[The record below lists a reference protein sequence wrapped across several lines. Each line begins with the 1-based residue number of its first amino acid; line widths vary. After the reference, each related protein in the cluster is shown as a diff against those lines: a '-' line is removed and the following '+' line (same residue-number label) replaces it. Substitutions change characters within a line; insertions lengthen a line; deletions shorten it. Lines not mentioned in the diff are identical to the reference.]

1 MENFNG
7 QDESADIF
15 NLQPDSFI
23 NPIKPKAQSF
33 YQPQA
38 DEGREGV
45 YKAVVRFLPFHKNP
59 NKSKIQKYYVWIN
72 NVVDGEAFSVDCPS
86 TVGKK
91 SILKDTYWK
100 LKNSQS
106 ASEQALAENFSRAE
120 NFYSLVQVVKDP
132 NKPELEGKVM
142 VFKFG
147 KKINDKIE
155 AQLKP
160 LVGNPC
166 NPYDLFEGKLFAL
179 HITKKQKWNNYDS
192 CEFVGDKC
200 ALQLPGESA
209 PISKTKEDMGRVL
222 SWLKEN
228 SPELDKYE
236 YKDWTDEVTEKVHR
250 AIKNII
256 PDGRLVEQILS
267 SAQSDRPS
275 TGVASVTSYA
285 EVTPKASVTTQSSID
300 AVSNVEQREPAKTAK
315 TEKAAGNVGIDDLY
329 EGL

>member
-1 MENFNG
+1 MEEQFNDG
-7 QDESADIF
+7 DIF
-15 NLQPDSFI
+15 NLQTESFI
-23 NPIKPKAQSF
+23 NQTKTKTVNF

-45 YKAVVRFLPFHKNP
+45 YKAVIRFLPYHKNP
-59 NKSKIQKYYVWIN
+59 NNSKVQKYYVWIN
-72 NVVDGEAFSVDCPS
+72 NVVDGESFSVDCPS

-120 NFYSLVQVVKDP
+120 NFYSLVQIVKDP
-132 NKPELEGKVM
+132 NKPELEGKIM

-160 LVGNPC
+160 LVGTSC
-166 NPYDLFEGKLFAL
+166 NPYDLFDGKLFAL

-192 CEFVGDKC
+192 CDFVGDRG
-200 ALQLPGESA
+200 ALQLPGEAA
-209 PISKTKEDMGRVL
+209 PISKTKEDMAKVL
-222 SWLKEN
+222 NWLKEN

-236 YKDWTDEVTEKVHR
+236 YKEWSDEVTEKVYR

-267 SAQSDRPS
+267 AANSDRPS
-275 TGVASVTSYA
+275 SGHA
-285 EVTPKASVTTQSSID
+285 EVSGGFSTTKANTQQAISDVSDTYVETPARKETAPASSASATGM
-300 AVSNVEQREPAKTAK
+300 N
-315 TEKAAGNVGIDDLY
+315 DLY

>member
-1 MENFNG
+1 MENFE
-7 QDESADIF
+7 QDGDIF

-23 NPIKPKAQSF
+23 NPVKPKAQSF

-45 YKAVVRFLPFHKNP
+45 YKAVIRFLPFHKNP

-72 NVVDGEAFSVDCPS
+72 NTVDGEAFSVDCPS

-120 NFYSLVQVVKDP
+120 NFYSLIQVVKDP
-132 NKPELEGKVM
+132 NKPELEGKIM

-200 ALQLPGESA
+200 SLQLPGEAA
-209 PISKTKEDMGRVL
+209 PIAKSKEDMAKVL
-222 SWLKEN
+222 NWLKEG

-236 YKDWTDEVTEKVHR
+236 YKDWTDEVTEKVYR

-267 SAQSDRPS
+267 TAGSDRPS
-275 TGVASVTSYA
+275 TGKTTVTTDAPKNSAHEINEVASVA
-285 EVTPKASVTTQSSID
+285 KQENAAP
-300 AVSNVEQREPAKTAK
+300 SNK
-315 TEKAAGNVGIDDLY
+315 TEKAGTGMDDLY
-329 EGL
+329 SDL

>member
-1 MENFNG
+1 MENNFEQEG
-7 QDESADIF
+7 DIF
-15 NLQPDSFI
+15 NLNQESFI
-23 NPIKPKAQSF
+23 NPVKPKAQSF

-120 NFYSLVQVVKDP
+120 NFYSLIQVVKDP

-200 ALQLPGESA
+200 PLQLPGESA

-222 SWLKEN
+222 NWLKEN

-275 TGVASVTSYA
+275 TGNASYT
-285 EVTPKASVTTQSSID
+285 EVTPKSANTQSSID
-300 AVSNVEQREPAKTAK
+300 DVANIAQKETPKAAK
-315 TEKAAGNVGIDDLY
+315 TEKAAGSVGIDDLY
-329 EGL
+329 DGL

>member
-1 MENFNG
+1 MENQF
-7 QDESADIF
+7 EDIF
-15 NLQPDSFI
+15 NLNAESFV
-23 NPIKPKAQSF
+23 NAPKAKVQSF

-45 YKAVVRFLPFHKNP
+45 YKAVVRFLPFYKNP

-72 NVVDGEAFSVDCPS
+72 NTVDGEAFSVDCPS

-106 ASEQALAENFSRAE
+106 ASEQSLAENFSRAE
-120 NFYSLVQVVKDP
+120 NFYSLVQIVKDP
-132 NKPELEGKVM
+132 HKPDLEGKIM

-160 LVGNPC
+160 LAGSPC

-200 ALQLPGESA
+200 SLILPGEKNS
-209 PISKTKEDMGRVL
+209 IQKQKEDMDKVL
-222 SWLKEN
+222 AWLKEN

-236 YKDWTDEVTEKVHR
+236 YKDWTDEITEKVHR
-250 AIKNII
+250 AIRNIV
-256 PDGRLVEQILS
+256 PDGRLVEQILN
-267 SAQSDRPS
+267 SAKSDRPS
-275 TGVASVTSYA
+275 TGHASVEEHSHEEKHSKHAAKESMDEVASVAKKENSHA
-285 EVTPKASVTTQSSID
+285 SGKA
-300 AVSNVEQREPAKTAK
+300 
-315 TEKAAGNVGIDDLY
+315 EKAAGNVSMDDLY
-329 EGL
+329 SDL

>member
-1 MENFNG
+1 MEEQFNDG
-7 QDESADIF
+7 DIF
-15 NLQPDSFI
+15 NLQTESFI
-23 NPIKPKAQSF
+23 NQTKTKTVNF

-45 YKAVVRFLPFHKNP
+45 YKAVIRFLPYHKNP
-59 NKSKIQKYYVWIN
+59 NNSKVQKYYVWIN
-72 NVVDGEAFSVDCPS
+72 NVVDGESFSVDCPS

-120 NFYSLVQVVKDP
+120 NFYSLVQIVKDP
-132 NKPELEGKVM
+132 NKPELEGKIM

-160 LVGNPC
+160 LVGTSC
-166 NPYDLFEGKLFAL
+166 NPYDLFDGKLFAL

-192 CEFVGDKC
+192 CDFVGDRG
-200 ALQLPGESA
+200 ALQLPGEAA
-209 PISKTKEDMGRVL
+209 PISKTKEDMAKVL
-222 SWLKEN
+222 NWLKEN

-236 YKDWTDEVTEKVHR
+236 YKEWSDEVTEKVYR

-267 SAQSDRPS
+267 AANSDRPS
-275 TGVASVTSYA
+275 SGHA
-285 EVTPKASVTTQSSID
+285 EVSGGFSTTKANTQQAISDVSDTYVETPARKETAPAASASATGM
-300 AVSNVEQREPAKTAK
+300 N
-315 TEKAAGNVGIDDLY
+315 DLY

>member
-1 MENFNG
+1 MENFE
-7 QDESADIF
+7 QDGDIF

-23 NPIKPKAQSF
+23 NPTKAKTQSF

-72 NVVDGEAFSVDCPS
+72 NTVDGEAFSVDCPS

-120 NFYSLVQVVKDP
+120 NFYSLVQIVKDP
-132 NKPELEGKVM
+132 NKPELEGKIM

-200 ALQLPGESA
+200 ALQLPGEAS
-209 PISKTKEDMGRVL
+209 PIAKSKEDMAKVL
-222 SWLKEN
+222 NWLKEG

-236 YKDWTDEVTEKVHR
+236 YKDWSDEVTEKVHR

-267 SAQSDRPS
+267 AAKSDRPS
-275 TGVASVTSYA
+275 GSASVSYDDVPQA
-285 EVTPKASVTTQSSID
+285 RNVSHEIDEVSSI
-300 AVSNVEQREPAKTAK
+300 AKKDMTTSTK
-315 TEKAAGNVGIDDLY
+315 TEKAAGGMEDLY
-329 EGL
+329 ADL

>member
-1 MENFNG
+1 MENFE
-7 QDESADIF
+7 QDIF
-15 NLQPDSFI
+15 NLDGNSFI
-23 NPIKPKAQSF
+23 NPTKPKAQSF

-45 YKAVVRFLPFHKNP
+45 YKAVIRFLPFHKNP

-72 NVVDGEAFSVDCPS
+72 NTVDGEAFSVDCPS

-120 NFYSLVQVVKDP
+120 NFYSLVQIVKDP
-132 NKPELEGKVM
+132 NKPELEGKIM

-200 ALQLPGESA
+200 SLQLPGEAA
-209 PISKTKEDMGRVL
+209 PISKTKEDMAKVL
-222 SWLKEN
+222 NWLKEG

-267 SAQSDRPS
+267 SAKSDRPTTGTPSASKDVSHEIDEVSSVAKESPATS
-275 TGVASVTSYA
+275 T
-285 EVTPKASVTTQSSID
+285 
-300 AVSNVEQREPAKTAK
+300 K
-315 TEKAAGNVGIDDLY
+315 TEKAGNGGMDDLY
-329 EGL
+329 ADL

>member
-120 NFYSLVQVVKDP
+120 NFYSLIQVVKDP

-200 ALQLPGESA
+200 SLQLPGEPA
-209 PISKTKEDMGRVL
+209 AIQKTKEDMGRVL
-222 SWLKEN
+222 NWLKEN

-267 SAQSDRPS
+267 SANSDRPS
-275 TGVASVTSYA
+275 TGNVSYTEAPIKSNHTQDSIDDVANVVAKES
-285 EVTPKASVTTQSSID
+285 PKA
-300 AVSNVEQREPAKTAK
+300 AK

>member
-1 MENFNG
+1 MENFN
-7 QDESADIF
+7 DDIF
-15 NLQPDSFI
+15 NLSPESFI
-23 NPIKPKAQSF
+23 NPDKKKVQSF

-45 YKAVVRFLPFHKNP
+45 YKSVVRFLPFHKNP

-72 NVVDGEAFSVDCPS
+72 NVQDGEAFSVDCPS

-120 NFYSLVQVVKDP
+120 NFYSLVQIVKDP
-132 NKPELEGKVM
+132 HKPELEGKIM

-160 LVGNPC
+160 AIGNPC

-179 HITKKQKWNNYDS
+179 NISKKQKWNNYDL
-192 CEFVGDKC
+192 CDFVGDKC
-200 ALQLPGESA
+200 AIQLPGESR
-209 PISKTKEDMGRVL
+209 PSEKTKEGMAQVL
-222 SWLKEN
+222 NWLKEN

-236 YKDWTDEVTEKVHR
+236 YKDWTDEVTEKVYR

-256 PDGRLVEQILS
+256 PDGRIVEQILS
-267 SAQSDRPS
+267 AAQSDRPS
-275 TGVASVTSYA
+275 TGNVSYSDNHFETSTTREAVETVANVAKKETS
-285 EVTPKASVTTQSSID
+285 TST
-300 AVSNVEQREPAKTAK
+300 K
-315 TEKAAGNVGIDDLY
+315 TEKAGNVGIDDLY
-329 EGL
+329 DGL

>member
-1 MENFNG
+1 MENNL
-7 QDESADIF
+7 DNDIF
-15 NLQPDSFI
+15 NLNQESFI
-23 NPIKPKAQSF
+23 NPPKGSGTKNF
-33 YQPQA
+33 YQPVA

-45 YKAVVRFLPFHKNP
+45 YRAVVRFLPFFKNP
-59 NKSKIQKYYVWIN
+59 NKSKIQKYYVWVN

-86 TVGKK
+86 TIGKK

-120 NFYSLVQVVKDP
+120 NFYSLVQIVRDD
-132 NKPELEGKVM
+132 NKPELVGKIM
-142 VFKFG
+142 IFKFG

-160 LVGNPC
+160 LVGSPC
-166 NPYDLFEGKLFAL
+166 NPYDLFDGKLFAL

-192 CEFVGDKC
+192 CEFVGDKV
-200 ALQLPGESA
+200 ALQLPGEA
-209 PISKTKEDMGRVL
+209 EPIKKDKKDMEKVL
-222 SWLKEN
+222 NWLKEN

-236 YKDWTDEVTEKVHR
+236 YKEWTEEVTEKVHR

-256 PDGRLVEQILS
+256 PDGRLVEQLLS
-267 SAQSDRPS
+267 SASSDRPS
-275 TGVASVTSYA
+275 SGKIEVQHGEKPAKHIENSVN
-285 EVTPKASVTTQSSID
+285 EVV
-300 AVSNVEQREPAKTAK
+300 NVEKQKSSTHPK
-315 TEKAAGNVGIDDLY
+315 TEKASNVNIDDLY